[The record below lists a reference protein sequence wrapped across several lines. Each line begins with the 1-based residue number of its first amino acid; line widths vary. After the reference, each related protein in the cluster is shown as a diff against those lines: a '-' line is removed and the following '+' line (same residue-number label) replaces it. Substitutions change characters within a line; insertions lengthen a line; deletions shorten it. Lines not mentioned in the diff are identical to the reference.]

1 MLREPKGMGPKSQCR
16 MSRMRFHLKRIAGA
30 RVSKKVG
37 VVCLEAVGRQLD
49 EFLEVSL
56 ASE

>member
-1 MLREPKGMGPKSQCR
+1 MLREPRGMGPKSQCR
-16 MSRMRFHLKRIAGA
+16 MSRMRLVKRRAGA

-37 VVCLEAVGRQLD
+37 VVCSEAVGRQLD

>member
-1 MLREPKGMGPKSQCR
+1 MLSEPKGMGPKSQCR
-16 MSRMRFHLKRIAGA
+16 MRLVKRIAGA

>member
-1 MLREPKGMGPKSQCR
+1 MLREPRGMGPKSQCR
-16 MSRMRFHLKRIAGA
+16 MSRMRLVKRVGA

-37 VVCLEAVGRQLD
+37 VVCSEAVGRQLD